1 MDIQSLS
8 MNMAQAR
15 VQEEAAVKVQAMVL
29 QNMKDS
35 SADLAR
41 LMESSQAITDP
52 AKGNYVNMFA

>member
-8 MNMAQAR
+8 MNMAQSR
-15 VQEEAAVKVQAMVL
+15 VLEEAAVKVQAMVL
-29 QNMKDS
+29 QGMKDS

-52 AKGNYVNMFA
+52 ARGNYINMFA